1 MPGCRLLRRVRL
13 GTAHRSP
20 TACYTLVM
28 ASDRL
33 QCLQSSLELHK
44 LDFLLVTHI
53 PNIRYL
59 TGFTGTAGVLAIS
72 GDRSVFITDGRYR
85 EQARHEVLGAK
96 VVITRKPPLLAAA
109 DWLQSRAR
117 RQNKATVGIEPL
129 HMSVSDRDRLSPA
142 LSGRFSIKNAAG
154 LIEDMRL
161 VKDKDE
167 IALIRKAVLVGAELF
182 NRLVGTI
189 RPGVRETA
197 IAAELEYAA
206 RKAGCD
212 AMSFP
217 TIIASG
223 ARSALPHGCASD
235 QLIPRRGFV
244 VCDFGV
250 ILTGY
255 CSDMTRTLYVG
266 RPDKLAR
273 NFYQAV
279 RDAQLA
285 GIEAVRPGVRVADVD
300 RAARRGLKS
309 AGLGR
314 YFTHSTGHGV
324 GLEIHEAPRIASGQT
339 EILRPGMVITIE
351 PGAYVPRKW
360 GVRVEDMVV
369 VTERGCEVL
378 TPTTKEL
385 ISI

>member
-1 MPGCRLLRRVRL
+1 MLSG
-13 GTAHRSP
+13 
-20 TACYTLVM
+20 
-28 ASDRL
+28 RL

-44 LDFLLVTHI
+44 LDYLLVTHI

-72 GDRSVFITDGRYR
+72 SERSLFITDGRYQ
-85 EQARHEVLGAK
+85 EQARCQVLGAK
-96 VVITRKPPLLAAA
+96 VLIARKPALLAAA

-129 HMSVSDRDRLSPA
+129 HMSVSDRDRLSCA
-142 LSGRFSIKNAAG
+142 LSGRFSIKNAPG
-154 LIEDMRL
+154 LIENKRL
-161 VKDKDE
+161 VKDKGE
-167 IALIRKAVLVGAELF
+167 IALIRKAVLVGSRLF
-182 NRLVGTI
+182 KGLVGTI
-189 RPGVRETA
+189 RPGVRENA

-235 QLIPRRGFV
+235 QPIPRRGFV

-285 GIEAVRPGVRVADVD
+285 GIEAVRPGVPVAEVD
-300 RAARRGLKS
+300 RAARRVLKN

-339 EILRPGMVITIE
+339 EVLRPGMVITIE

>member
-1 MPGCRLLRRVRL
+1 
-13 GTAHRSP
+13 
-20 TACYTLVM
+20 M

-129 HMSVSDRDRLSPA
+129 HMSVSDRDRLSRA
-142 LSGRFSIKNAAG
+142 LSGRFSIKNAPG
-154 LIEDMRL
+154 LIEDKRL

-285 GIEAVRPGVRVADVD
+285 GIEAVRPGVRVAEVD
-300 RAARRGLKS
+300 RAARRDLKS

>member
-1 MPGCRLLRRVRL
+1 MP
-13 GTAHRSP
+13 
-20 TACYTLVM
+20 
-28 ASDRL
+28 SDRL
-33 QCLQSSLELHK
+33 QCLQSSLEPHK

-59 TGFTGTAGVLAIS
+59 TGFTGTAGVLAM
-72 GDRSVFITDGRYR
+72 GGERSVFITDGRYL
-85 EQARHEVLGAK
+85 EQASHQVLGAK
-96 VVITRKPPLLAAA
+96 VMIARKPALLAAA

-117 RQNKATVGIEPL
+117 RPNKATVGIESL
-129 HMSVSDRDRLSPA
+129 HMSVSDRDQLSCA
-142 LSGRFSIKNAAG
+142 LSGRFSIKNAPG
-154 LIEDMRL
+154 LIESKRQ
-161 VKDKDE
+161 VKDKGE

-182 NRLVGTI
+182 NRLLRTI
-189 RPGVRETA
+189 RPGVRENA

-223 ARSALPHGCASD
+223 ARSALPHGGASD
-235 QLIPRRGFV
+235 QPIPRRGFV

-285 GIEAVRPGVRVADVD
+285 GIQAVRSGVPVAEVD
-300 RAARRGLKS
+300 RAARRVLKN

-339 EILRPGMVITIE
+339 EVLRPGMVVTIE